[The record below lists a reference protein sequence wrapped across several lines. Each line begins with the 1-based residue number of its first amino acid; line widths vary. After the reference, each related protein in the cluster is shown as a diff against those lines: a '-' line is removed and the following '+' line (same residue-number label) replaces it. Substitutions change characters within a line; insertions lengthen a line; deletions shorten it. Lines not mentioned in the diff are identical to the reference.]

1 LQGEQ
6 EERFVEAAY
15 LKDETMAA
23 ALATFLDQHR
33 GFTVLAIAGRFH
45 FDYGLAI
52 PMLLR
57 QRRPQVVMPRITTMV
72 VRDNDLVNLLRLTR
86 AEIADYL
93 RFFAPFPQT
102 AVNAEA
108 GVSPCTGEDQTKGH

>member
-1 LQGEQ
+1 
-6 EERFVEAAY
+6 
-15 LKDETMAA
+15 
-23 ALATFLDQHR
+23 
-33 GFTVLAIAGRFH
+33 
-45 FDYGLAI
+45 
-52 PMLLR
+52 
-57 QRRPQVVMPRITTMV
+57 
-72 VRDNDLVNLLRLTR
+72 VNLLRLTR